1 MSVTNRVNPL
11 KTDKT
16 SSESEL
22 PANTRNI
29 VTVDLPSASPGT
41 QHQLDFIHY
50 GVPGR
55 GPKAYL
61 QAALHADEIPG
72 LLVAHKLIHLLDKA
86 DASGEISGHVVLVP
100 IANPIG
106 NGQFL
111 LGELSGRYDQA
122 SGINF
127 NRNHPDLLD
136 DIAIRVA
143 DILGEDVDVNT
154 QIIRDA
160 AVQIITEQKP
170 LNETDALKKELA
182 LNAVDADIVLDLHCD
197 WQSVMHIYT
206 GTPIWPEAS
215 VLAAYLE
222 ARVSLLEKVS
232 GGRLSDEALSGLW
245 WALAERFP
253 DKAINNACMAATIEL
268 RGKADVE
275 EQQAE
280 HDALA
285 LFYFLQ
291 ASGVISGRPPEP
303 RALRNQATPLDGVEK
318 IIAPIAAVVSYNKE
332 PGALVSPGDVV
343 CTLFDI
349 GQYDADKARTELTA
363 SVEGIMY
370 SRRLDRLSRPGQV
383 LCRIAGKKSLPDQAG
398 SLLVD

>member
-1 MSVTNRVNPL
+1 MSLN
-11 KTDKT
+11 
-16 SSESEL
+16 L
-22 PANTRNI
+22 PVNTRHI
-29 VTVDLPSASPGT
+29 VAVELPSASPGT
-41 QHQLDFIHY
+41 QRQLDFIHY
-50 GVPGR
+50 GVPGQGR
-55 GPKAYL
+55 KAYL

-72 LLVAHKLIHLLDKA
+72 LLVIHKLIHLLDKA
-86 DASGEISGHVVLVP
+86 DARGEISGHVILAP

-127 NRNHPDLLD
+127 NRNHLDLLE

-143 DILGEDVDVNT
+143 DLLGGDADVNT

-160 AVQIITEQKP
+160 AVQIIAEQSP
-170 LNETDALKKELA
+170 LNETDALKKA
-182 LNAVDADIVLDLHCD
+182 LLMNAIDADIALDLHCD

-222 ARVSLLEKVS
+222 AQVSLLAKIS
-232 GGRLSDEALSGLW
+232 GGHPFDEALSGLW

-275 EQQAE
+275 EHQAE
-280 HDALA
+280 RDALA
-285 LFYFLQ
+285 LYYYLQ
-291 ASGVISGRPPEP
+291 ASGVISGRAPKP

-332 PGALVSPGDVV
+332 PGDLVLPGDVV

-349 GQYDADKARTELTA
+349 RQYDVDKARTELTA

-383 LCRIAGKKSLPDQAG
+383 LCRIAGKQSLPDQAG